1 MSQPPN
7 VPRPLAGGSSE
18 FADRLRALRSD
29 ARVGAAL
36 LACVA
41 IAAGVA
47 WFRAGIAPPDPAAAG
62 APTGVSVA
70 VAADAPTTTGA
81 ATTTTSVAAEIVVD
95 VVGAVR
101 APGVVTLPA
110 DARVVD
116 AIRAAG
122 GAAAGADLVR
132 LNLAARVG
140 DGARIAVPRL

>member
-7 VPRPLAGGSSE
+7 VPRPLAGGSE

-47 WFRAGIAPPDPAAAG
+47 WFRAGTAPSEPTSGADASSTVESPAA
-62 APTGVSVA
+62 S
-70 VAADAPTTTGA
+70 TTTA
-81 ATTTTSVAAEIVVD
+81 AVTTTTAAVEIVVD
-95 VVGAVR
+95 VAGAVR
-101 APGVVTLPA
+101 APGVVVLPA

-116 AIRAAG
+116 AIRAVG
-122 GAAAGADLVR
+122 GAAPGADLVR
-132 LNLAARVG
+132 LNLAAKLA
-140 DGARIAVPRL
+140 D